1 MPTVTKE
8 GKFKKVAWKALGLIF
23 DGVDKLKQF
32 VRNQPEVNKDAIL
45 EVFRDLKSE
54 DQDKVSVALE
64 KKAILDEYG
73 ISMEQNDEFW
83 IEPKADDQVK

>member
-1 MPTVTKE
+1 MAGCMIADKMPLLLHTT
-8 GKFKKVAWKALGLIF
+8 
-23 DGVDKLKQF
+23 
-32 VRNQPEVNKDAIL
+32 
-45 EVFRDLKSE
+45 
-54 DQDKVSVALE
+54 DKVSVALE